1 MTNICWIK
9 HIKDRFGNYIG
20 SNFLCVKFFL
30 KELFALKNVGGKVV
44 KQIFGPKLAYNCAQ
58 HQHCTICLPTPLP
71 FQDWINLKLF
81 YELSWTW
88 IVGYFQYLDLIVVDQ
103 IQVAPTNLVDIEQYF
118 HDINIVILETISN
131 QTNILNYYG

>member
-1 MTNICWIK
+1 
-9 HIKDRFGNYIG
+9 
-20 SNFLCVKFFL
+20 
-30 KELFALKNVGGKVV
+30 
-44 KQIFGPKLAYNCAQ
+44 
-58 HQHCTICLPTPLP
+58 LP